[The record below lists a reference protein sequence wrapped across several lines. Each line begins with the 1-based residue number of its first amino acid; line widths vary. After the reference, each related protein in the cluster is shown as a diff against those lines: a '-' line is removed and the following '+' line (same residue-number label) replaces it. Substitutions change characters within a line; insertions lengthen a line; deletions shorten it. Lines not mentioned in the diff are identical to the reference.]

1 MDTWVRGILTGTDGW
16 LLLIVSFFRA
26 VLFEEFLRIILTP
39 IIANT
44 YAFVA
49 YVVRSFEIYLHQFVY
64 NQLEGSQHEATAALI
79 RLEKVVDRLSFCA
92 KMGLADGIKP
102 PPPTLRRRRP
112 ASDWAEMISYML
124 DRRLRLITY
133 YQAQAQTACR
143 AVLRMSVLICLA
155 TRILCLLFGSTPF
168 LVVSRLLGLRSLAA
182 RHQELFTASTGIEAN
197 QQQAYW
203 TDLAAGWMI
212 QQGLNTLPLVSSRV
226 EEVAFGLRD
235 NVFAASV
242 LFLQK
247 FWFVIPLLVSPLLYR
262 RLITRQQLQFANDW
276 KLKHRKEIW
285 GDMSRENP
293 CGGTAW
299 KELNFS
305 RSPPL
310 VIAGDRPLL
319 RRASTSVA

>member
-1 MDTWVRGILTGTDGW
+1 VRGILTGTDGW

-44 YAFVA
+44 YAVVA

-64 NQLEGSQHEATAALI
+64 NRLEGSQHEATAVLI
-79 RLEKVVDRLSFCA
+79 KLEKVVDRLSFCA

-112 ASDWAEMISYML
+112 ASDWAEMIRYML

-155 TRILCLLFGSTPF
+155 MRILCLLFGSTPF

-182 RHQELFTASTGIEAN
+182 RHQELFTASTGIEVN

-226 EEVAFGLRD
+226 EEVAFGLTDD
-235 NVFAASV
+235 NFGAVV
-242 LFLQK
+242 LFLRK
-247 FWFVIPLLVSPLLYR
+247 FWFVILLLSSPLLLPWLYR
-262 RLITRQQLQFANDW
+262 YLISKQQLRFNNDW
-276 KLKHRKEIW
+276 KLKHKKEIW

-310 VIAGDRPLL
+310 VVAGDRPLL